1 MESQEPVT
9 QIARPDGVPQD
20 SAHEAR
26 EIREV
31 IERLIERFPQEQPDR
46 IRAVVAAAR
55 VQFQGNP
62 IRVFV
67 PVFVERTARQVLEQA
82 PAG

>member
-1 MESQEPVT
+1 MENQEPATATV
-9 QIARPDGVPQD
+9 QPDAVQREN
-20 SAHEAR
+20 AHEAR

-31 IERLIERFPQEQPDR
+31 IERLIERFPQEQPDH

-62 IRVFV
+62 IRNFV
-67 PVFVERTARQVLEQA
+67 PVFVVRAARQVLERE
-82 PAG
+82 PAE